1 MLKTN
6 IQLTDQKKGTL
17 LAFTA
22 IMFITPDSLFI
33 RLSTIES
40 WNLIFYRGFIPFF
53 VVFLGLLII
62 QKGKIITA
70 LINNGWHGIAY
81 AVTFTIT
88 NILFVI
94 SIENTS
100 VANTLI
106 MISLAPMLSAVI
118 SLIFLKENPDKKTWI
133 AIIITTLAVIYIF
146 FDSFEKGDM
155 MGNFFGL
162 VCATGLAAGAVI
174 IRSVKQLNLVP
185 SAMMGKLLVALIALL
200 IFQRFIEFLYSK
212 QNKVWLLRNKG
223 INYDQGSFKL
233 IALVHISWMIS
244 IFYFGLKDLE
254 INHFFIILFLFV
266 TVWMYISN
274 ASTLSATFFAI
285 PPFDSSCVG
294 LKTGIGASGLIL
306 SISP

>member
-106 MISLAPMLSAVI
+106 MISLAPMLSAII

-155 MGNFFGL
+155 KGNFFGL

-200 IFQRFIEFLYSK
+200 FADNLNLEGSDSIIIPTMCIMCVAIPFVLVTLAPRYITAAEVNLFFLLETILGPIW
-212 QNKVWLLRNKG
+212 VWLIIHEQPSMETIIGG
-223 INYDQGSFKL
+223 IVIISTITAHSFL
-233 IALVHISWMIS
+233 AL
-244 IFYFGLKDLE
+244 K
-254 INHFFIILFLFV
+254 
-266 TVWMYISN
+266 
-274 ASTLSATFFAI
+274 
-285 PPFDSSCVG
+285 
-294 LKTGIGASGLIL
+294 KT
-306 SISP
+306 